1 MSKSLGD
8 IILESPDLKTRS
20 KIENAKKAKNA
31 REDKAASDRYNRRQN
46 RPGRQK
52 EIDGIEDRKQWLTNK
67 IATEMFKNGGKISI
81 TDDEIYMMA
90 YGENG
95 NPGPF
100 SSASGFKNPDR
111 MKYVRELLKELE
123 TTGYIETRYDPSSG
137 VTYVNNLGLEIDETQ
152 MDTVSDFG
160 KSYHVG
166 DIEKSKQSTLEIA
179 AENRRTCLTD
189 NCQKAFKSLIRF
201 FIDSDPKLT
210 WDIGTI
216 GMGGGKRKSKKSKK
230 SKKSNKSKT
239 KKNRSR

>member
-1 MSKSLGD
+1 MSDFWENIGSKRLDPKTSSIIKSA
-8 IILESPDLKTRS
+8 
-20 KIENAKKAKNA
+20 NKAKNA

-52 EIDGIEDRKQWLTNK
+52 EIDGIEERKQWLTNK
-67 IATEMFKNGGKISI
+67 IATEMFKNGGKILI
-81 TDDEIYMMA
+81 TDDDIYMMA

-137 VTYVNNLGLEIDETQ
+137 VTYVNNLGLDVDETQ

-179 AENRRTCLTD
+179 AENRRTCLAD
-189 NCQKAFKSLIRF
+189 NCQKAFRSLIRF

-210 WDIGTI
+210 RDIGTI
-216 GMGGGKRKSKKSKK
+216 GMGGKRKSKKSK
-230 SKKSNKSKT
+230 SKKSKT